1 MLWDTDYN
9 YTNADLDDIYEDGK
23 KRGKSIANQVA
34 IEEMPMIGEQN
45 DCGVTSRRDVIETED
60 DVKDEFMSNCA
71 EAEECNRAFSPF
83 EFIAKEINER
93 EDADDAWEQFDD
105 GINAGF
111 EEVWDESVIQ
121 VTEEYAEEMTK
132 EMLNETG
139 GSIEIAGQTFRAGD
153 ILKEM
158 DPVGFNQVM
167 NDYMD
172 PWEVR
177 ED

>member
-1 MLWDTDYN
+1 MLWDSEYN

-23 KRGKSIANQVA
+23 SRGKSIANNIA
-34 IEEMPMIGEQN
+34 IEDMPMIGKDN
-45 DCGVTSRRDVIETED
+45 LITEE
-60 DVKDEFMSNCA
+60 DVKDDFMSNCA
-71 EAEECNRAFSPF
+71 EAEECNRSFSPF

-111 EEVWDESVIQ
+111 EEVWDEYTIQ
-121 VTEEYAEEMTK
+121 VTDEYAEEMTK

-139 GSIEIAGQTFRAGD
+139 GSIEIAGQTFYAGD
-153 ILKEM
+153 ILKEI
-158 DPVGFNQVM
+158 DPVSFNQVV

-177 ED
+177 EEL

>member
-1 MLWDTDYN
+1 MTLWDTDYN
-9 YTNADLDDIYEDGK
+9 YTNADLDDIFEDGK
-23 KRGKSIANQVA
+23 DRGKTIANVIA
-34 IEEMPMIGEQN
+34 IEDMPMIGK
-45 DCGVTSRRDVIETED
+45 DGLVTEE
-60 DVKDEFMSNCA
+60 DVKDDFMSNCA
-71 EAEECNRAFSPF
+71 EAEENDRQFTPF

-93 EDADDAWEQFDD
+93 EDADDAWDQFDN
-105 GINAGF
+105 GINDGF

-121 VTEEYAEEMTK
+121 VTDEYAEEMTK

-139 GSIEIAGQTFRAGD
+139 GSIEIAGQTFYAGD

-158 DPVGFNQVM
+158 GPVGFNQVV

-177 ED
+177 EEL